1 MWGCLQIMS
10 ILLSF
15 VPTLIMIA
23 LVVAIVRKVSNRSKP
38 LDSNAQPVKLFFQYA
53 LVFGL
58 FMIVTVGIAGLLS
71 RVLDTS
77 NIVNSDQSSLASNLA
92 FVVVGGPLLAG
103 FSIWLRNSLREN
115 PSEGEGFVPTFFATL
130 AAIISLLVFLTSVIA
145 GLKNLISSDPNL
157 GSTLARA
164 IVWGTAWIIILKI
177 SNSVIPKHDFRIQYF
192 VGSFITALAA
202 LIGLVQVLTG
212 IFSTLLSQPIFLGTQ
227 QTELIT
233 AESSIEVGLG
243 TLAIAGGLWF
253 HYWIKNANTLRTDSL
268 WLGYVL
274 IAGVGA
280 TLVTAIVSLSLS
292 LYQVLVWNF
301 GEPATQQIAEHF
313 SNIPQSAAIA
323 SAALLFWWYHKS
335 LLPTQS
341 VRTDIQR
348 TYEYLM
354 SAISLIASAIGISI
368 VIVAIIE
375 ALTDQTRLS
384 GPGAINTLIGA
395 ATVIIVAGPVWWRFW
410 SRIQKV
416 ASNSPATEHS
426 SPVRRTYLFLLFG
439 VGGIT
444 AIISLI
450 TIVFQLFNGILSSS
464 LGASTF
470 SEMRFAIGILI
481 STGIVAG
488 YHWEIYRHEK
498 DVQVSF
504 ASTVTN
510 VLLVGPKNSDL
521 IHDLKEATNAKVSF
535 LERADAEDL
544 VWPKERVIELVAQ
557 SKEPDLL
564 ILLESTGVKVVPVIR

>member
-1 MWGCLQIMS
+1 MS
-10 ILLSF
+10 VLGVF
-15 VPTLIMIA
+15 VPLLIMIA
-23 LVVAIVRKVSNRSKP
+23 VVVLVIRKVSGRSQS
-38 LDSNAQPVKLFFQYA
+38 LDSNAQPVRLFFQYS

-58 FMIVTVGIAGLLS
+58 FIIVTVGIAGLLG

-103 FSIWLRNSLREN
+103 LTIWLRNSLREN
-115 PSEGEGFVPTFFATL
+115 PSEGHGFVPTFFATL
-130 AAIISLLVFLTSVIA
+130 AAIISLLVFLTSIIAVMHNVINNEPA
-145 GLKNLISSDPNL
+145 L
-157 GSTLARA
+157 GSTISRS
-164 IVWGTAWIIILKI
+164 IVWGTAWIIVLKI
-177 SNSVIPKHDFRIQYF
+177 SNTVIPKNDFRIQFF

-212 IFSTLLSQPIFLGTQ
+212 IFAALLSQPVFLGTQ

-233 AESSIEVGLG
+233 ADSPIAIGLG
-243 TLAIAGGLWF
+243 TLVIAGGLWVY
-253 HYWIKNANTLRTDSL
+253 YWIKNANTIKTDSL

-280 TLVTAIVSLSLS
+280 TLVTAIVSLSVS

-301 GEPATQQIAEHF
+301 GEPATQKIADHF
-313 SNIPQSAAIA
+313 ASIPQSVAVA
-323 SAALLFWWYHKS
+323 SAGLLFWWYHRS

-375 ALTDQTRLS
+375 ALTKQTRLS
-384 GPGAINTLIGA
+384 GPGAINTLIGS

-410 SRIQKV
+410 TRIQRIAK
-416 ASNSPATEHS
+416 TEPESEHG

-450 TIVFQLFNGILSSS
+450 TIVFQLFDGILSSN
-464 LGASTF
+464 LGANTF
-470 SEMRFAIGILI
+470 SDMRFAIGILI

-504 ASTVTN
+504 ASPVIN
-510 VLLVGPKNSDL
+510 VLLVGPKNPEL

-535 LERADAEDL
+535 LQRADAEDL
-544 VWPKERVIELVAQ
+544 VWPTERVIELVSQ
-557 SKEPDLL
+557 SKDHDLM
-564 ILLESTGVKVVPVIR
+564 ILLESTGVKVVPVTR